1 MDLRTLASEDALEA
15 KLGRKE
21 EQHMSQRQNLRDV
34 HNIDVPLNDDRRI
47 RGYSPEEAVLVV
59 EDEPTEA
66 G

>member
-1 MDLRTLASEDALEA
+1 M
-15 KLGRKE
+15 KLNWEGMKSK
-21 EQHMSQRQNLRDV
+21 SQRQNLRDV
-34 HNIDVPLNDDRRI
+34 HNIDVPLNDNRRI